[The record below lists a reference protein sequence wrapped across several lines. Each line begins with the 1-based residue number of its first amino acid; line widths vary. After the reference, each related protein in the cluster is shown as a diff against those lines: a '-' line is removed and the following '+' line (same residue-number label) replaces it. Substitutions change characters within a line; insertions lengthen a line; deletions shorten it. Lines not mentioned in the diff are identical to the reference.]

1 MKLYDMKNLR
11 SEAKEELYKKIATA
25 GIDVG
30 EITSVFSM
38 EIADLK
44 QQIQQRDQNES
55 LCHQLIERMP
65 DGLYRSTRDGRFV
78 EVNQAMVDMLGY
90 ASREELMAIDIKKD
104 LYFHP
109 DERESVLLLDEMKEL
124 GVYRLR
130 KKDGSELWVEDHG
143 WYVTDDKGEIQ
154 FHEGILRDFTERK
167 QITDALAKS
176 EEKYRLM
183 FGNSPQPML
192 IYDIDANSITEVNE
206 AMVKLY
212 GYSEEEFL
220 KLPIGNLIYHPPLAE
235 VSSNTLLHEKSG
247 LTNGEW
253 QHVKKNGEVIDVR
266 VTAHTVIAQSK
277 KSRYVLI
284 QDITARKK
292 AEQEL
297 RLKNAELK
305 SLNAQKDKFFSIIAH
320 DLKSPFNSILGFSD
334 LLVEQMKD
342 KDMSRIGKYAE
353 IIQESSKR
361 AMDLLM
367 NLMEWSRSQTGRM
380 EFFPELF
387 NMPELIHEVIPL
399 LKDAAASKQIQ
410 IETLL
415 QPQVPVMADISMIST
430 VLRNLIF
437 NAIKFTHPGGRIIVS
452 VVQNPEEVV
461 VAVKDTG
468 IGMSEVTLRN
478 LFRIDSSI
486 STPGTA
492 NEKGTGLGL
501 ILCKEFIEK
510 HNGKIWASSRLGS
523 GSSFYFSLPHQV

>member
-1 MKLYDMKNLR
+1 MKNLHF
-11 SEAKEELYKKIATA
+11 EITEELKRKLEIAVIDIA
-25 GIDVG
+25 G
-30 EITSVFSM
+30 ITSVFST

-44 QQIQQRDQNES
+44 QRIQQQEQKES

-90 ASREELMAIDIKKD
+90 ATREELMAIDIKND

-109 DERESVLLLDEMKEL
+109 EERESVLLLDQMKEL
-124 GVYRLR
+124 GIYRLR

-143 WYVTDDKGEIQ
+143 WYITDDEGEIQ

-212 GYSEEEFL
+212 GYSEEEIL
-220 KLPIGNLIYHPPLAE
+220 NLPIGSLIYHPQTSD
-235 VSSNTLLHEKSG
+235 VSSNTFLPEKPGFS
-247 LTNGEW
+247 NGEW
-253 QHVKKNGEVIDVR
+253 QHVKKNGEIIDVR
-266 VTAHTVIAQSK
+266 VTAHTVLAHNK

-284 QDITARKK
+284 QDITARKR
-292 AEQEL
+292 AEYEL
-297 RLKNAELK
+297 RLKNLELK

-320 DLKSPFNSILGFSD
+320 DLKTPFNSIMGFSD

-342 KDMSRIGKYAE
+342 KDLSRIEKFAE
-353 IIQESSKR
+353 IIQESSRR

-380 EFFPELF
+380 EFFPEWF
-387 NMPELIHEVIPL
+387 NMSDLIHEVIPL
-399 LKDAAASKQIQ
+399 LNDAANSKQIQ
-410 IETLL
+410 IEMQLL
-415 QPQVPVMADISMIST
+415 PQVLVLADKSMIST
-430 VLRNLIF
+430 VLRNMIS
-437 NAIKFTHPGGRIIVS
+437 NAIKFTHPRGTIIVS

-468 IGMSEVTLRN
+468 IGMSDVTLRN